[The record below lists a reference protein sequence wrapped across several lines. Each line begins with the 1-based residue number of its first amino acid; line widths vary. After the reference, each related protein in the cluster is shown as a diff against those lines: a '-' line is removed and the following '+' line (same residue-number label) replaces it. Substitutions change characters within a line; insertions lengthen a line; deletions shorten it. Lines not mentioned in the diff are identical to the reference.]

1 MKHAQAFMP
10 AGSAS
15 LYTHAM
21 ISFPT
26 ANIDAAVLGLG
37 IDAGGTQTRWA
48 LAGADGAIVADG
60 AVEGL
65 SALQM
70 SSAAG
75 RSALHATF
83 AKLAQAVLAIGWPRA
98 VVAGLTGFGGDDVAL
113 TQALADLLALQAGDV
128 TICNDIEIAYRDS
141 FEPGEG
147 YLVYAGTGSIA
158 AWIDT
163 HGVFHRAGG
172 RGVLLD
178 DGGGG
183 YWIAREALRQI
194 WRRED
199 EAPGSWQASP
209 MAEAVFEQL
218 GGSDWSLSRAFMYGE
233 DRGSIGRLALAVAA
247 SADAD
252 PLALDILQR
261 AGQELARLALALTAR
276 HGPRPVVL
284 AGRAAQLH
292 PAIASAMRAALPA
305 SLTMEQKVARAHEA
319 AAKVAV
325 KAALRALV
333 KTEHFINPNTDL
345 S

>member
-1 MKHAQAFMP
+1 
-10 AGSAS
+10 
-15 LYTHAM
+15 M

-26 ANIDAAVLGLG
+26 DHHAVPVLGLG

-48 LAGADGAIVADG
+48 LATVDGVIVADG

-70 SSAAG
+70 SSEAG
-75 RSALHATF
+75 RAAVHATF
-83 AKLAQAVLAIGWPRA
+83 ATLCKQVLAVGQPRA
-98 VVAGLTGFGGDDVAL
+98 VVAGLTGFGGDDVV
-113 TQALADLLALQAGDV
+113 LAQTLAALLALDAAHVSLG
-128 TICNDIEIAYRDS
+128 NDIEIAYRDS

-158 AWIDT
+158 AWIDAE
-163 HGVFHRAGG
+163 GVFHRAGG

-183 YWIAREALRQI
+183 YWIAREALRHI
-194 WRRED
+194 WRCED

-209 MAEAVFEQL
+209 MAGAVFAHI
-218 GGSDWSLSRAFMYGE
+218 GGSDWSLSRAFMYGQ
-233 DRGSIGRLALAVAA
+233 DRGAIGRLALAVAA

-292 PAIASAMRAALPA
+292 PAIAVAMRAALPV
-305 SLTMEQKVARAHEA
+305 SLQMEQKVARSHEA
-319 AAKVAV
+319 AAKVAAR
-325 KAALRALV
+325 AASQRTG
-333 KTEHFINPNTDL
+333 KN
-345 S
+345 